1 MTSLHVPDPD
11 DRGDLGTFVGRVV
24 RLDQTAVV
32 RLCTRLTWVLA
43 VPCIVRVLVQGPI
56 WLAAHAGSLDTD
68 TAIAMLGTLKIIMGW
83 PLQLATLAGMVWLLA
98 RNSTPL
104 EPVRD

>member
-1 MTSLHVPDPD
+1 M
-11 DRGDLGTFVGRVV
+11 GVGVGV
-24 RLDQTAVV
+24 RSQAH
-32 RLCTRLTWVLA
+32 RS
-43 VPCIVRVLVQGPI
+43 
-56 WLAAHAGSLDTD
+56 AHAGSLDTD

-104 EPVRD
+104 EAQPAADQR